1 MSTIPVSGHALREKR
16 VAVGRYMGKSPAASE
31 GSDYWLSWTCECGS
45 PIGGT
50 KEGMARAE
58 ARELHRVHKAL
69 IGEAQE
75 YEAIKGRL
83 SQAGRADMEK
93 MEKVI
98 AAATPE
104 AVEIGMPLVWQ
115 HPVPV
120 TAVCLLYTSRCV

>member
-1 MSTIPVSGHALREKR
+1 
-16 VAVGRYMGKSPAASE
+16 
-31 GSDYWLSWTCECGS
+31 
-45 PIGGT
+45 
-50 KEGMARAE
+50 MARAE

-120 TAVCLLYTSRCV
+120 TAVEQRLAQEILSRPRRRWFRRRATK